1 MLTRWDPF
9 RELSSFRSEMD
20 NLFDRFFSDRSRSA
34 WLQDNQ
40 QSYNW
45 GFDLD
50 VSENDDE
57 YLVKGS
63 MPGVNP
69 DNIEINYTG
78 NTLTISAETKEEK
91 QEDQRYHLRE
101 RRYGRFMRSITLPN
115 RVNPDAIK
123 AEYDQGILT
132 LHLPKSE
139 EMKPKRIPIS
149 TGASSQKV
157 LEGNFQKEN
166 GKGKSK

>member
-20 NLFDRFFSDRSRSA
+20 NLFDRFFNDRYNRGD
-34 WLQDNQ
+34 W
-40 QSYNW
+40 QSGNW

-50 VSENDDE
+50 VSETDDE

-63 MPGVNP
+63 IPGINP
-69 DNIEINYTG
+69 DDINITYTG
-78 NTLTISAETKEEK
+78 NTLTISGENTEEK
-91 QEDQRYHLRE
+91 AEDQRYHLRE
-101 RRYGRFMRSITLPN
+101 RRYGRFMRSITLPS
-115 RVNPDAIK
+115 RVNGDAIR
-123 AEYDQGILT
+123 AEYDKGILT

-149 TGASSQKV
+149 SGATQAKV

-166 GKGKSK
+166 GKGKSE